1 MSNVAA
7 MKSSNHFR
15 GGAPQLQGWQ
25 VQTEVTGSPSMWADK
40 SFSRPGIFSSALY
53 VTLVYSG
60 SLSSMLKFSHVK
72 SQVHNLSEG
81 ALLHAGSYVRTPGG
95 RCRSKVV
102 LVLNYKRMPSFF
114 ILIQMILSTVART
127 SPVLTCWTEVRDTL
141 SLFSTTSALAV
152 SSLTPM

>member
-72 SQVHNLSEG
+72 FIPGPQS
-81 ALLHAGSYVRTPGG
+81 VRRSPPACWLVCSHTKRKVSLQGG
-95 RCRSKVV
+95 FGFE
-102 LVLNYKRMPSFF
+102 L
-114 ILIQMILSTVART
+114 
-127 SPVLTCWTEVRDTL
+127 
-141 SLFSTTSALAV
+141 
-152 SSLTPM
+152 